1 MHFAMDNSTI
11 FPSMVIKKPAI
22 PAVLGKSG
30 CKGIGLKAFRKPLK
44 AMDGFRERQDGFM
57 RVCEKL
63 LGQSPC
69 WHSLFSAGMADCDVM
84 TFISPQKKQ
93 LNRSES
99 D

>member
-1 MHFAMDNSTI
+1 MWHDLNIREFISTLRKRDFNVLGSIQAMFSDNI
-11 FPSMVIKKPAI
+11 PAI

-44 AMDGFRERQDGFM
+44 AMDGFM

-69 WHSLFSAGMADCDVM
+69 WHSLFSAGIADN
-84 TFISPQKKQ
+84 ILIPAGS
-93 LNRSES
+93 
-99 D
+99 